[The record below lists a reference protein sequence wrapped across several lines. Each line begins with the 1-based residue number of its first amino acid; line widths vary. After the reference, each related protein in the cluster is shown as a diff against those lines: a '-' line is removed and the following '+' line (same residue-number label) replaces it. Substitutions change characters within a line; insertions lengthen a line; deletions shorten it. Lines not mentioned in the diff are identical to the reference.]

1 MRQSFVVIFIFCL
14 FLFVIGYFPVDFSNK
29 LKPELFIDPEV
40 LVVSKN
46 FNFVKRV
53 KNFQETPLAD
63 VLNTID
69 YSLLSA
75 VLDISVVDPQKIT
88 VWKEAFESMIQHPLS
103 VEILGK
109 EFTIALFSD
118 DNSSYSEAGSDPL
131 DTLLVIARPRHHA
144 RIIELFSEFMDDEGS
159 LSEARYGGYI
169 IKRIPIQN
177 NRTVAVTRVKGL
189 LLMSFNER
197 VLRKSLDIYDRG
209 ISLISEEKNY
219 SRVTEQCRN
228 CASVT
233 YINIRKSIEAF
244 AETMQ
249 DSENDRLGSVMP
261 DILKKFKGY
270 EQLIWATWDNKNFIS
285 QKAVLSFD
293 RNEILPEYRE
303 LFTIE
308 PTTSESYK
316 RINGDTIWYYWTNI
330 LRPNALLTLYNH
342 GQNGIPED
350 GHKRFIT
357 EIADI
362 AGLSVEALFALVEND
377 FLVSVEKSPEE
388 QFIPIPHMLLALK
401 TNDGE
406 ELLSAIEKIT
416 KFYDIPMIRQSINGV
431 NVYLWGGVA
440 PTGDLQ
446 PTFCVTDN
454 YFVFSSN
461 RKQIKEFILDGHGY
475 QALDVNPEFKQV
487 NNGLT
492 GENNSVNYIDSRN
505 LVVLIKEVVS
515 WIGTMI
521 AIQDREAA
529 QRSKILID
537 EMLNPLLDGL
547 AMYSTIGMRSYT
559 EENRI
564 HIESKVLKY
573 YGTEQ
578 QWKN

>member
-1 MRQSFVVIFIFCL
+1 MRQSFVVIFIFCM
-14 FLFVIGYFPVDFSNK
+14 FLFVIGYFPVDFSTK

-53 KNFQETPLAD
+53 NNFQTTPLAD
-63 VLNTID
+63 TLDTLD
-69 YSLLSA
+69 YSLLST
-75 VLDISVVDPQKIT
+75 VLEIPVVDPEEIKQ
-88 VWKEAFESMIQHPLS
+88 WKEAFESMMAHPLT

-109 EFTIALFSD
+109 EFTIALFRD
-118 DNSSYSEAGSDPL
+118 ENSSYSEADSDPL

-144 RIIELFSEFMDDEGS
+144 RIIELFSSFMDDEGS
-159 LSEARYGGYI
+159 FSEARYGGYI

-197 VLRKSLDIYDRG
+197 ILRKSLDFYDRD
-209 ISLISEEKNY
+209 ISLISEVKDY
-219 SRVTEQCRN
+219 SRISGQCRN
-228 CASVT
+228 CSSVT
-233 YINIRKSIEAF
+233 YINIKKSIEAF
-244 AETMQ
+244 AETVQ
-249 DSENDRLGSVMP
+249 YSEKDRLISAMP

-285 QKAVLSFD
+285 QKALLSFN

-342 GQNGIPED
+342 GQNEISGD

-362 AGLSVEALFALVEND
+362 VGLSVEELFALVEND
-377 FLVSVEKSPEE
+377 LLISVEKSPEE
-388 QFIPIPHMLLALK
+388 QFIPFPHLLLALK
-401 TNDGE
+401 TNDGG
-406 ELLSAIEKIT
+406 ELLSVIEKLT
-416 KFYDIPMIRQSINGV
+416 EFYEIPLIRQSIDGV
-431 NVYLWGGVA
+431 KIYLWGGVV

-454 YFVFSSN
+454 YVVFSSN
-461 RKQIKEFILDGHGY
+461 RKQIREFILDGNGY
-475 QALDVNPEFKQV
+475 QTLDGNPQFKRV

-492 GENNSVNYIDSRN
+492 AENNSVNYIDSRN
-505 LVVLIKEVVS
+505 LVVLIKEILS

-573 YGTEQ
+573 YGTE
-578 QWKN
+578 